1 MAYKIK
7 KLSKTAVASI
17 FISSLLNR
25 LSQTVAGAPAA
36 KSITTSPDSYNSLTF
51 LHEFI
56 DNLELNKPA
65 TMLTAAARKLA
76 RLNPDTSAVLI
87 CLQNG
92 NKSMV
97 LTGAKPSPFI
107 NTQILAL
114 KNKFQISE
122 SPIKS
127 LNESP
132 DLPGSPST
140 NYCENLTV
148 AAATDSRLKANQL
161 IFYSTASPTT
171 QERQLL
177 NYCLQH
183 LDKRLTEARNL
194 RELEKSNLLDS
205 LTGLNNRRH
214 FDEIIKKESA
224 RADRYHRPTSLIM
237 LDLDFFK
244 KVNDTFG
251 HPTGDLVLQT
261 LGKILLEEVRQSDT
275 PCRYGGEEFAIVL
288 PETDLY
294 EAQKIGERFRQL
306 IEKQNIITHNNI
318 NLKITASIGIASTEE
333 LHNIDLVTAADQAL
347 YMAKEQGRNQ
357 VATSPLKLK
366 PAVEPMIKHCFPRQ
380 AVLNGGQ

>member
-25 LSQTVAGAPAA
+25 LSQTVTGAPAA
-36 KSITTSPDSYNSLTF
+36 KSITTTPDSYNSLTF
-51 LHEFI
+51 LYEFI

-65 TMLTAAARKLA
+65 AMLKAAARKLA
-76 RLNPDTSAVLI
+76 QLNPDTSAILF
-87 CLQNG
+87 CLQDG
-92 NKSMV
+92 NKSMI

-107 NTQILAL
+107 NAEIIAL
-114 KNKFQISE
+114 KNKFQISGT
-122 SPIKS
+122 PIQS
-127 LNESP
+127 LNESQ
-132 DLPGSPST
+132 DRPGRPST
-140 NYCENLTV
+140 NRCENLTV
-148 AAATDSRLKANQL
+148 AAATDCRLKAKQL

-183 LDKRLTEARNL
+183 LNKRLAEAQNL
-194 RELEKSNLLDS
+194 YELEKSNLLDS

-237 LDLDFFK
+237 LDLDYFK
-244 KVNDTFG
+244 KVNDNFG

-294 EAQKIGERFRQL
+294 EAQKIENVF
-306 IEKQNIITHNNI
+306 
-318 NLKITASIGIASTEE
+318 AS
-333 LHNIDLVTAADQAL
+333 
-347 YMAKEQGRNQ
+347 
-357 VATSPLKLK
+357 
-366 PAVEPMIKHCFPRQ
+366 
-380 AVLNGGQ
+380 

>member
-25 LSQTVAGAPAA
+25 LSQTVTGAPAA
-36 KSITTSPDSYNSLTF
+36 KSIRTTPDSYNSLTF

-65 TMLTAAARKLA
+65 AMLKAAARKLA
-76 RLNPDTSAVLI
+76 QLNPDTSAILF
-87 CLQNG
+87 CLQDG
-92 NKSMV
+92 NKSMI

-107 NTQILAL
+107 NAEIIAL
-114 KNKFQISE
+114 KNKFQISGT
-122 SPIKS
+122 PIQS
-127 LNESP
+127 LNESQ
-132 DLPGSPST
+132 DRPGRPST
-140 NYCENLTV
+140 NRCENLTV
-148 AAATDSRLKANQL
+148 AAATDCRLKAKQL

-183 LDKRLTEARNL
+183 LDKRLAEAQNL
-194 RELEKSNLLDS
+194 YELEKSNLLDS